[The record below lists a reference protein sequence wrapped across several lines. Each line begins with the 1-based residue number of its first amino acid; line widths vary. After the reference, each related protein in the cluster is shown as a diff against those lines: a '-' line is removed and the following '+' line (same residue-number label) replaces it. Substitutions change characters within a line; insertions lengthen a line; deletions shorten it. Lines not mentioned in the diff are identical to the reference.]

1 MKLAGGLAFPPI
13 AVPVWF
19 MGLPV
24 ISPEDENEETQEILN
39 NITLDFSRLI
49 QQIHIECHRD
59 GTIWIWPRFSI
70 KKMAVIW
77 ETIRDDTISDIIR
90 DLDTNEIIKII
101 TDEQLKIS
109 TAYNTVIEVR
119 RKRTFTKTKIDIQ
132 YLYGAG
138 LLPAELKDK
147 SIRNP
152 LRILPIPFANN
163 SDSDEIRGHSDYER
177 IITDL
182 KNYHD
187 IDLAWSRMLAKF
199 NVKMVQEVQD
209 VSAWKA
215 NNAVDN
221 LNNIEIDKIDLIF
234 NLYEKEK
241 TTFIFPENA
250 HQAYDQ
256 KLKTTFRKIVEESG
270 IPEIVWGL
278 KTEGNRASVEESMG
292 TLIKFIHNKQEQKNE
307 SYKILY
313 SATLKLLNIVNMR
326 NPEDIPLI
334 VSWDD
339 LDAVSDEVRSII
351 FKNFADGISKIVGTA
366 SVTKQQVFNIWKS
379 MYPKETKETFDE
391 FVKGLSDMGG
401 HAQWTNASYS
411 EALDFNEPIEDE
423 EPAE

>member
-1 MKLAGGLAFPPI
+1 
-13 AVPVWF
+13 
-19 MGLPV
+19 
-24 ISPEDENEETQEILN
+24 
-39 NITLDFSRLI
+39 
-49 QQIHIECHRD
+49 
-59 GTIWIWPRFSI
+59 
-70 KKMAVIW
+70 
-77 ETIRDDTISDIIR
+77 
-90 DLDTNEIIKII
+90 
-101 TDEQLKIS
+101 
-109 TAYNTVIEVR
+109 
-119 RKRTFTKTKIDIQ
+119 
-132 YLYGAG
+132 
-138 LLPAELKDK
+138 
-147 SIRNP
+147 
-152 LRILPIPFANN
+152 
-163 SDSDEIRGHSDYER
+163 
-177 IITDL
+177 
-182 KNYHD
+182 
-187 IDLAWSRMLAKF
+187 
-199 NVKMVQEVQD
+199 MVQEVQD

-292 TLIKFIHNKQEQKNE
+292 TLIKFVHDKQEQKNE

-351 FKNFADGISKIVGTA
+351 FKNFADGI
-366 SVTKQQVFNIWKS
+366 
-379 MYPKETKETFDE
+379 
-391 FVKGLSDMGG
+391 
-401 HAQWTNASYS
+401 
-411 EALDFNEPIEDE
+411 
-423 EPAE
+423 